1 MTFDT
6 ILIPTDGSEPAE
18 RAARRG
24 FDLAWDLDAAVH
36 VLSVADRRIAASAS
50 YSGDSHSI
58 RERLLA
64 KATER
69 ATAICEEAT
78 GRGLEAT
85 AATRDGIPA
94 GEIVAYADEHDAD
107 AIVLGTSGRGGVA
120 RSMVGSVA
128 DKVVRT
134 ATVPVVTMTPEAA
147 DPDRA
152 GSPIDALLLP
162 TDGSEPAVAAA
173 RYGLDLAE
181 RLDATV
187 HLLSVA
193 ESKHRGVL
201 SRLGL
206 GDDLATEDEEVKRV
220 TDHLSS
226 LVTEARDRKLDV
238 VTATSVG
245 DPAKEIV
252 AYAEGERIDLIA
264 MGTAGAGGFQRFV
277 VGSVTDEVVRTSPVP
292 VLTARPT
299 DLGRQ

>member
-6 ILIPTDGSEPAE
+6 LLIPTDGSEPAE
-18 RAARRG
+18 RTARRG
-24 FDLAWDLDAAVH
+24 LDLAWELDAAVH

-50 YSGDSHSI
+50 YTGDSHSI
-58 RERLLA
+58 RERLQA
-64 KATER
+64 KAAER
-69 ATAICEEAT
+69 ATALSEEAT
-78 GRGLEAT
+78 GRGLEVT
-85 AATRDGIPA
+85 AATREGIPA
-94 GEIVAYADEHDAD
+94 GEIVAYAEDTDLD
-107 AIVLGTSGRGGVA
+107 AIVLGTSGRGDVA

-134 ATVPVVTMTPEAA
+134 ATVPVVTMTRMAA
-147 DPDRA
+147 DPNRV
-152 GSPIDALLLP
+152 GSSIDAILLS

-173 RYGLDLAE
+173 RHGFDLAE
-181 RLDATV
+181 ELDATV

-193 ESKHRGVL
+193 ESKYRGIL

-206 GDDLATEDEEVKRV
+206 GDDVASEDEEVKRV

-226 LVTEARDRKLDV
+226 LVTEARDRELNV
-238 VTATSVG
+238 VTSTTIG
-245 DPAKEIV
+245 DPAEEIV
-252 AYAEGERIDLIA
+252 AYAAGEEVDLIA